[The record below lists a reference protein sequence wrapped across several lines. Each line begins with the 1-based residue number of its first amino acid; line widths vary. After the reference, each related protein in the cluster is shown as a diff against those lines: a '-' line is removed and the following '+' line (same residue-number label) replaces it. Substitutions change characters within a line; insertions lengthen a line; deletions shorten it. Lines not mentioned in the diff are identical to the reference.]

1 MEEMKQQEQFKVVI
15 AGGGVAAVE
24 AALALHEAVHR
35 PLDLELIAPN
45 DELILPALA
54 VAEPFGITPPPAI
67 PLADVCRDVGASHRR
82 DALRGVDAGARIAHT
97 ESGAEVP
104 FDALLLAIG
113 ASTEPALPGALTYRG
128 MRDNAQVRE
137 LLQAAEDGEVGRIV
151 FAVPTSVQWPLPI
164 YELALLTATELQER
178 GTDTKLTL
186 ATHESSPLSLFGRRA
201 SEAVRDLLDQAAV
214 ELVTGA
220 RAAGVQA
227 GGLALHD
234 GRVLPASRVI
244 ASPRLKVVPIEGI
257 PQGPDGFIGT
267 DTAMRVEGTPRVYAA
282 GDSTWFPIKQGGV
295 AAQQA
300 DMAATAIASLVDP
313 DIAVEGFKP
322 TLRGVLFTG
331 GAPRYLR
338 TEIGRRAAASTNSV
352 TPLWWPPVKVAGKH
366 LAPYLAKHGLGV
378 SLEDLE
384 PLESEARE
392 EAEMDQR
399 EALDLALAAADADA
413 GGGDYRAALRWLDV
427 AQELNLA
434 LPDAYA
440 EKRREW
446 EASAGRTEAEPA

>member
-1 MEEMKQQEQFKVVI
+1 MKEEERFKVAI

-24 AALALHEAVHR
+24 AALALHHAAHR
-35 PLDLELIAPN
+35 RVDLELIAPN
-45 DELILPALA
+45 DELVLPALA
-54 VAEPFGITPPPAI
+54 VAEPFGITAPPAI
-67 PLADVCRDVGASHRR
+67 PLAEVCRDIGASHRR
-82 DALRGVDAGARIAHT
+82 DALRGVDAEARTAHT
-97 ESGAEVP
+97 ESGAEVT

-113 ASTEPALPGALTYRG
+113 ATTQPSLPGALTYRG
-128 MRDNAQVRE
+128 TRDNEKIRE
-137 LLQAAEDGEVGRIV
+137 LLHAAEHGEVGQIV
-151 FAVPTSVQWPLPI
+151 FAVPTSIQWPLPI
-164 YELALLTATELQER
+164 YELALLTATELRER
-178 GTDTKLTL
+178 GADTELTL

-227 GGLALHD
+227 GGLVLHD

-244 ASPRLKVVPIEGI
+244 ASPRLTVVSIEGV

-313 DIAVEGFKP
+313 DIDVEGFKP

-352 TPLWWPPVKVAGKH
+352 TPLWWPPVKVAGKY
-366 LAPYLAKHGLGV
+366 LAPYLAKRGLGV
-378 SLEDLE
+378 SLLDLE
-384 PLESEARE
+384 PLRGEGLE
-392 EAEMDQR
+392 EAEQDQR
-399 EALDLALAAADADA
+399 EALDLALTAADTDA
-413 GGGDYRAALRWLDV
+413 GEGDYRAALRWLDV
-427 AQELNLA
+427 AQELNLG
-434 LPDAYA
+434 LPEEYA
-440 EKRREW
+440 EKRRDW
-446 EASAGRTEAEPA
+446 QAAAGDLRARGTR

>member
-1 MEEMKQQEQFKVVI
+1 MKEEERFKVVI
-15 AGGGVAAVE
+15 AGGGIAAVE
-24 AALALHEAVHR
+24 AALALHEAAHR
-35 PLDLELIAPN
+35 RIDLELIAPN
-45 DELILPALA
+45 DELVLPALA

-67 PLADVCRDVGASHRR
+67 PLADVCQDVGASHRR
-82 DALRGVDAGARIAHT
+82 DALRGVDPEARIAHT
-97 ESGAEVP
+97 ELEAEVP

-113 ASTEPALPGALTYRG
+113 ASTEPALLGALTYRG
-128 MRDNAQVRE
+128 ARDNSEIGE
-137 LLQAAEDGEVGRIV
+137 LLDAAERGDVNRIV
-151 FAVPTSVQWPLPI
+151 FAVPTSIQWSLPI
-164 YELALLTATELQER
+164 YELALLTAMKLLER
-178 GTDTKLTL
+178 GANTELTL

-201 SEAVRDLLDQAAV
+201 SDAVRDLVDQAGV

-234 GRVLPASRVI
+234 GRVLPASRVV
-244 ASPRLKVVPIEGI
+244 ASPRLTVVPIEGV

-267 DTAMRVEGTPRVYAA
+267 DSAMRVEETPRVYAA

-300 DMAATAIASLVDP
+300 DTAATAIASLVDP
-313 DIAVEGFKP
+313 DIDVEGFKP

-338 TEIGRRAAASTNSV
+338 TEVGRRAAASIDSV
-352 TPLWWPPVKVAGKH
+352 TPLWWPASKVAGKH
-366 LAPYLAKHGLGV
+366 LAPYLAKRGLEG
-378 SLEDLE
+378 SLQDLE
-384 PLESEARE
+384 PLQGEGRE
-392 EAEMDQR
+392 EAERDQR
-399 EALDLALAAADADA
+399 EALDLALTAADADA

-434 LPDAYA
+434 LPEKYA
-440 EKRREW
+440 EKRRDW
-446 EASAGRTEAEPA
+446 QAAAGGT

>member
-1 MEEMKQQEQFKVVI
+1 MKEEERFKVAI

-24 AALALHEAVHR
+24 AALALHEAAHLR
-35 PLDLELIAPN
+35 IDLELITPN
-45 DELILPALA
+45 DELVLPALA

-67 PLADVCRDVGASHRR
+67 PLADICRDVGASHRR
-82 DALRGVDAGARIAHT
+82 DALRGVDPEARIAHT

-128 MRDNAQVRE
+128 MRDNEKIRE
-137 LLQAAEDGEVGRIV
+137 LLHAAEHGEVGQIV
-151 FAVPTSVQWPLPI
+151 FAVPTSIQWSLPI
-164 YELALLTATELQER
+164 YELALLTATELKER
-178 GTDTKLTL
+178 GANTELTL

-201 SEAVRDLLDQAAV
+201 SDAVRDLLDQAGV

-220 RAAGVQA
+220 RAASVQA

-244 ASPRLKVVPIEGI
+244 ASPRLTVVPIEGV

-267 DTAMRVEGTPRVYAA
+267 DSAMRVEGTPRVYAA

-300 DMAATAIASLVDP
+300 DTAATAIASLVDP
-313 DIAVEGFKP
+313 DIDIEGFKP
-322 TLRGVLFTG
+322 ILRGVLFTG
-331 GAPRYLR
+331 GPPRYLR
-338 TEIGRRAAASTNSV
+338 TEVGRRAAASTDSA
-352 TPLWWPPVKVAGKH
+352 TPLWWPPVKVAGKC
-366 LAPYLAKHGLGV
+366 LAPYLAKRGLGM

-384 PLESEARE
+384 PLHGEGRE
-392 EAEMDQR
+392 EAEQDQR
-399 EALDLALAAADADA
+399 EALDLALTAADADA

-427 AQELNLA
+427 AQELSLG
-434 LPDAYA
+434 LPEEYA
-440 EKRREW
+440 EKRRNW
-446 EASAGRTEAEPA
+446 QAAAGGT

>member
-1 MEEMKQQEQFKVVI
+1 MKEEVRFKVAI

-24 AALALHEAVHR
+24 AALALHEAEHWR
-35 PLDLELIAPN
+35 IDLELIAPN
-45 DELILPALA
+45 DELVLPALA

-82 DALRGVDAGARIAHT
+82 DALRGVDAEARIAHT

-128 MRDNAQVRE
+128 MRDNEKIRE
-137 LLQAAEDGEVGRIV
+137 LLHAAEHGEVGQIV
-151 FAVPTSVQWPLPI
+151 FAVPTSIQWPLPI
-164 YELALLTATELQER
+164 YELALLTATELQKR
-178 GTDTKLTL
+178 GADAELTL

-201 SEAVRDLLDQAAV
+201 SDAVRDLLDQAGV

-227 GGLALHD
+227 GGLFLHD

-244 ASPRLKVVPIEGI
+244 ASPRLTVMPIEGV

-267 DTAMRVEGTPRVYAA
+267 DSAMRVEGTPRVYAA
-282 GDSTWFPIKQGGV
+282 GDSTWFPIKQGGM

-300 DMAATAIASLVDP
+300 DTAATAIASLVDP
-313 DIAVEGFKP
+313 DIDVEGFKP
-322 TLRGVLFTG
+322 ILRGVLFTG

-338 TEIGRRAAASTNSV
+338 TEVGRRAAASTNSA
-352 TPLWWPPVKVAGKH
+352 TPLWWPPVKVAGKC
-366 LAPYLAKHGLGV
+366 LAPYLAKRGLGV
-378 SLEDLE
+378 SLQDLE
-384 PLESEARE
+384 PLQGEDRE
-392 EAEMDQR
+392 EAEQDQR
-399 EALDLALAAADADA
+399 EALDLALTAADADA
-413 GGGDYRAALRWLDV
+413 GGGDFRAALRWLDV
-427 AQELNLA
+427 AQELRLG
-434 LPDAYA
+434 LPEEYA
-440 EKRREW
+440 EKRRDW
-446 EASAGRTEAEPA
+446 QAAAGGT

>member
-1 MEEMKQQEQFKVVI
+1 MKEEERFKVAI

-24 AALALHEAVHR
+24 AALALHEAAHR
-35 PLDLELIAPN
+35 RIDLELIAPN
-45 DELILPALA
+45 DELVLPALA

-67 PLADVCRDVGASHRR
+67 PLGDVCRDVGASHRR
-82 DALRGVDAGARIAHT
+82 DALRGVDAEARIAHT

-128 MRDNAQVRE
+128 MRDNEKIRE
-137 LLQAAEDGEVGRIV
+137 LLHAAEHGEVGQIV
-151 FAVPTSVQWPLPI
+151 FAVPTSIQWPLPI

-178 GTDTKLTL
+178 GADTKLTL

-201 SEAVRDLLDQAAV
+201 SDAVRDLLDQAGV

-227 GGLALHD
+227 GGLGLHD
-234 GRVLPASRVI
+234 GRVLLASRVI
-244 ASPRLKVVPIEGI
+244 ASSRLTVVPIEGV

-267 DTAMRVEGTPRVYAA
+267 DSAMRVEGTPRVYAA

-300 DMAATAIASLVDP
+300 DTAATAIASLVDP
-313 DIAVEGFKP
+313 DIDVERFQP
-322 TLRGVLFTG
+322 ILRGVLFTG

-338 TEIGRRAAASTNSV
+338 ARSRSQCGAPSRRCLDQSA

-366 LAPYLAKHGLGV
+366 LAPYLAKRGLGV

-384 PLESEARE
+384 PLHGESRE
-392 EAEMDQR
+392 EAEQDQR
-399 EALDLALAAADADA
+399 EALDLALTAADADA

-427 AQELNLA
+427 AQELSLG
-434 LPDAYA
+434 LPEEYA
-440 EKRREW
+440 EKRRDW
-446 EASAGRTEAEPA
+446 QAAADGT